1 MPALSSP
8 TSKVLVTGPNGYI
21 GLWVVKTLLDRGH
34 TVRAA
39 VRSETRA
46 KDLKTLF
53 SSAGDRLE
61 FAIVEDMLKVRPV
74 PSEAFSSWN
83 VRPDW
88 LSPL

>member
-1 MPALSSP
+1 MPTLSSP

-46 KDLKTLF
+46 NELKTLF
-53 SSAGDRLE
+53 PSAADKLE
-61 FAIVEDMLKVRPV
+61 FAIVEDMLQVLTRFFGSALMMKR
-74 PSEAFSSWN
+74 ST
-83 VRPDW
+83 
-88 LSPL
+88 